1 MTDEIGDPPS
11 TPPELLDMPGYLARR
26 LYQAYVAY
34 WGKNVDP
41 VLTGPQFSVMT
52 AVRMFPGSD
61 QGSMAVAVAL
71 DNSTMADL
79 ARRLETRGFLT
90 RVPDSADG
98 RRKLLYLSPEG
109 EAVLDKATAR
119 VAALSGPLLSPLPE
133 DERVAFTRTL
143 QRLADHWE
151 KLASD

>member
-1 MTDEIGDPPS
+1 MTREIDDSPS
-11 TPPELLDMPGYLARR
+11 TPPDLLDMPGYLARR

-34 WGKNVDP
+34 WGKHVDP
-41 VLTGPQFSVMT
+41 VLTGPQFSVLT
-52 AVRMFPGSD
+52 VVRMFPGSD

-79 ARRLETRGFLT
+79 ARRLESRGFLS
-90 RVPDSADG
+90 RIPDASDG

-109 EAVLDKATAR
+109 EAVLDAATTR
-119 VAALSGPLLSPLPE
+119 VAALNGSLLSPLPE
-133 DERVAFTRTL
+133 DEQVAFIRTL

-151 KLASD
+151 RLASD

>member
-1 MTDEIGDPPS
+1 
-11 TPPELLDMPGYLARR
+11 MPGYLARR

-34 WGKNVDP
+34 WGKHVDP
-41 VLTGPQFSVMT
+41 VLTGPQFSLMT

-61 QGSMAVAVAL
+61 QGSMASAVAL

-79 ARRLETRGFLT
+79 ARRLETRGFLS
-90 RVPDSADG
+90 RVPDSSDG

-109 EAVLDKATAR
+109 EAVLDRATAR
-119 VAALSGPLLSPLPE
+119 VATLNGPLLSPLPE
-133 DERVAFTRTL
+133 DEQVAFTRTL